1 MPDNLPGVEPSG
13 SSIKIKCARCRRTL
27 LIGEVGSGSFTVK
40 CEKCNAVNLIQV
52 HPQVTIQEVSPA
64 LMVRGKVMGVSLP
77 MQKTSVRTVT
87 TE

>member
-1 MPDNLPGVEPSG
+1 MPEVDSKLR
-13 SSIKIKCARCRRTL
+13 CARCRRTL

-40 CEKCNAVNLIQV
+40 CEKCNAVNLIQA
-52 HPQVTIQEVSPA
+52 HPQVTIQEVPPA

-77 MQKTSVRTVT
+77 TQKISVRIVS